1 MLVRGNSLPATCG
14 TETMFKREV
23 LVWLALVGTFVVV
36 ALLLGLVGPHV
47 LHRGPRHA
55 RELRREFRAGGL

>member
-1 MLVRGNSLPATCG
+1 MLVGGNSLPATCG

-47 LHRGPRHA
+47 LH
-55 RELRREFRAGGL
+55 